1 MFGTLLGGR
10 FQFLQNLRRS
20 PFIFLLSLLC
30 CLTIFVGAQAQHS
43 DAKRFVTQHQNGFGE
58 SQQRFTAIAEEMLL
72 KNDKGISQASIWSVS
87 YLLDEVKDAHQRPVM
102 FIFNGGPGS
111 ASVWLHM
118 GLFGPKL
125 AQVDSDAD
133 ADDGAPP
140 YPIIDNPYG
149 LLNLV
154 DLVFVDPIGT
164 GYSVVLD
171 GGKESDFWG
180 LNEDAES
187 IARFIRE
194 WVNKHERWNA
204 PKFIAGESF
213 GTTRAAG
220 VAKVLHEGGQ
230 DMALNGLVLISQAL
244 DYTGST
250 PTPDNFIAYLTYLPT
265 MAATAWYHKQAGQGK
280 TLEAFVEESRSFTYD
295 EYAPALL
302 RGSTLSEADRQRI
315 ASRLSYFTGLDEGYI
330 LRSNLRVTAPRFRK
344 ELLRQ
349 EGLTVGGLDSR
360 YTVAEYDQA
369 AAQPTHND
377 AASIAISS
385 AYTAAL
391 HEHLTQ
397 NLDVKMD
404 RPYLTSNRAIY
415 PKWNWRPVP
424 QGRTWEPSY
433 VNVAPHLSSAM
444 RTNQELQVMVANGYY
459 DLVTPFFD
467 AEYTFQRHG
476 ILLDRVKMKYYA
488 GGHMMYTQHDEL
500 KQLCADIRGFLMGCL
515 QQ

>member
-1 MFGTLLGGR
+1 MH
-10 FQFLQNLRRS
+10 NLRLAILLLFSCTLVNLSAQESS
-20 PFIFLLSLLC
+20 P
-30 CLTIFVGAQAQHS
+30 
-43 DAKRFVTQHQNGFGE
+43 KRFVTEHEAAFGNGV
-58 SQQRFTAIAEEMLL
+58 RTYTAVAEETILEN
-72 KNDKGISQASIWSVS
+72 KDGEPEASIWSVS
-87 YLLDEVKDAHQRPVM
+87 YFLDTPQASTQRPVM

-125 AQVDSDAD
+125 VQVASEAD
-133 ADDGAPP
+133 GDDGAAP
-140 YPIIDNPYG
+140 YPIVDNPYG
-149 LLNLV
+149 LLDLA
-154 DLVFVDPIGT
+154 DLVFIDPVGT
-164 GYSVVLD
+164 GYSVVLE

-180 LNEDAES
+180 LNEDAAS
-187 IARFIRE
+187 IARFIRL
-194 WVNKHERWNA
+194 WVNKHQRWNA

-220 VAKVLHEGGQ
+220 VARALHQDGQ

-250 PTPDNFIAYLTYLPT
+250 PVPDNLVAFLTYLPT
-265 MAATAWYHKQAGQGK
+265 MTATAWYHGKAGNGK
-280 TLEAFVEESRSFTYD
+280 TLEAFVEEAREFTYE

-302 RGSTLSEADRQRI
+302 RGSTLSADDKQKI
-315 ASRLSYFTGLDEGYI
+315 AARLAYFTGLDEGYI

-344 ELLRQ
+344 ELLRE

-360 YTVAEYDQA
+360 YTVAEYDQT
-369 AAQPTHND
+369 AAQPTHSD
-377 AASIAISS
+377 AASASISS

-391 HEHLTQ
+391 HEHFSQ
-397 NLDVKMD
+397 NLQIEME
-404 RPYLTSNRAIY
+404 RPYLTSNSKIY

-424 QGRTWEPSY
+424 EGRSWEPAY
-433 VNVAPHLSSAM
+433 VNTAPHLSWAM
-444 RTNQELQVMVANGYY
+444 RTNQDLQVMVANGYY

-476 ILLDRVKMKYYA
+476 IIMERVEMRYYE
-488 GGHMMYTQHDEL
+488 GGHMMYTRQQEL
-500 KQLCADIRGFLMGCL
+500 QRLSADIRTFIVGCL